1 MLGFSKDFLIKTVIG
16 LWPNCDYR
24 EILTK
29 IQYFHQNLKK
39 YFFGVRKKI
48 FFSELRKKFGYIFEV
63 KNSNLS
69 NYDVFSAFWA
79 LQKKLVGGGKNYTL
93 FKEDSLDFGTIKKK
107 NCYMNTPI
115 HNIPLYRREPT

>member
-39 YFFGVRKKI
+39 YFFGVRKKQ
-48 FFSELRKKFGYIFEV
+48 FFFGVEKKIGV
-63 KNSNLS
+63 
-69 NYDVFSAFWA
+69 
-79 LQKKLVGGGKNYTL
+79 
-93 FKEDSLDFGTIKKK
+93 
-107 NCYMNTPI
+107 
-115 HNIPLYRREPT
+115 